1 MPCRL
6 EKGKPRNFTIA
17 DETIERGNWDT
28 SDVTER
34 VKVAPKYTPS
44 DKKDA
49 IMNIEKI
56 LNAMAQAVNQN
67 EMSDNFKRIFNKG
80 FEVMQKELQVLK

>member
-1 MPCRL
+1 
-6 EKGKPRNFTIA
+6 
-17 DETIERGNWDT
+17 
-28 SDVTER
+28 
-34 VKVAPKYTPS
+34 
-44 DKKDA
+44 
-49 IMNIEKI
+49 MNIEKI